1 MDPVGVGART
11 HCRDRLGGVVT
22 LGADCVICSLKCC
35 AQMAKVPK
43 HLEDLQCKKDEES
56 IAFHVVGTRLETRFL
71 LSPF

>member
-1 MDPVGVGART
+1 MGPVGVGART

-22 LGADCVICSLKCC
+22 LRADCYLFPECC
-35 AQMAKVPK
+35 AQTAKVPK
-43 HLEDLQCKKDEES
+43 HLADLQCKKDEES